1 MQLKPDN
8 PHLNWQ
14 GVVSIEKVNGS
25 IMPWR
30 TPHESHV
37 LFPDPL
43 LERSAMPAGVRISF
57 KSDTT
62 HLSGSIVEQRDA
74 GMLDIV
80 CDGEF
85 ISSIDL
91 KGKNSFVFE
100 GLSNK
105 EKLIEL
111 WLPQFGRFQLRSLE
125 LDDGASLEPYID
137 KRPRWI
143 TYGSSITQCRSA
155 ASPTQTWPGVVARDK
170 GFNLTCLGYGG
181 QCHLDSMVARMIRD
195 LPAHYISM
203 CLGIN
208 IQGASSLGPRAFRPA
223 IIGAV
228 QIIREQ
234 HPDIPIVLMSPIYCP
249 NREENPNSVGFN
261 LQKMR
266 DEVQAAADALQ
277 AYGDENI
284 NYVSGLDV
292 FGADFVDL
300 LPDNLHPDA
309 EGYRV
314 MGKNFVTEVAN
325 RYFVEDEELPQ

>member
-14 GVVSIEKVNGS
+14 GVVSIEKVNNA

-57 KSDTT
+57 RSNTT
-62 HLSGSIVEQRDA
+62 RISGSVIEQRET
-74 GMLDIV
+74 GLLDLC

-85 ISSIDL
+85 ITSIDL
-91 KGKNSFVFE
+91 KGKNSFNYE
-100 GLSNK
+100 GLSDK

-111 WLPQFGRFQLRSLE
+111 WLPQFGRFQLSSLE
-125 LDDGASLEPYID
+125 LDDGATLEPFID
-137 KRPRWI
+137 RRPRWI
-143 TYGSSITQCRSA
+143 TYGSSITQCRTA
-155 ASPTQTWPGVVARDK
+155 ASPTQTWPGIVARDK

-195 LPAHYISM
+195 LPANYLSM

-208 IQGASSLGPRAFRPA
+208 IQGASSLGHRAFRPA
-223 IIGAV
+223 IVGAV
-228 QIIREQ
+228 QIIREK
-234 HPDIPIVLMSPIYCP
+234 HSDIPIVLMSPIYCP
-249 NREENPNSVGFN
+249 NREENPNAVGFN
-261 LQKMR
+261 LLKMR
-266 DEVQAAADALQ
+266 EEVQAAANALQ
-277 AYGDENI
+277 SYGDENI
-284 NYVSGLDV
+284 HYVSGLDV

-314 MGKNFVTEVAN
+314 MGKNFVKAIAN
-325 RYFVEDEELPQ
+325 EYFME